1 MIDKFKLYCDRDYL
15 KNVAICMIIFIGGLL
30 YFIANGLSDRFG
42 RRNIFRISI
51 IIGCAGFIFFVSSI
65 NFFFAVFGLVL
76 LVLTID
82 ICNSLAYIYMS
93 EISPPKLRN
102 ISSLAML
109 IAGNFGQIF
118 GTLTAIIIM
127 DYRYLATAFFI
138 IALPVFAFYFWL
150 KPTFFYLVRIGDKK
164 RFLKLLMH
172 ILKSNRVRPEY
183 IKARLRSNK
192 IAYKEE
198 RLLDTSEIES
208 KPRDIELWKVNSE
221 ENSNNQ
227 RLANFLKL
235 NENDLETF
243 FIPSKEKDKHSVSIK
258 QHFSNCK
265 NILKLIAYVFLVM
278 NLYWVQGMTV
288 FLPEMM
294 GFQSVYLNNFLLSL
308 ADLVGISIMI
318 FFLNNTR
325 RKTLNKFHLIVILI
339 SSIILFIL
347 HATPLKKYKAT
358 LVFDIILSC
367 NIFYVINYKAQYAC
381 VIHLPLDIL
390 LTIIMNFFQFLSED
404 FRLDWP
410 CLWGEC

>member
-1 MIDKFKLYCDRDYL
+1 
-15 KNVAICMIIFIGGLL
+15 
-30 YFIANGLSDRFG
+30 
-42 RRNIFRISI
+42 
-51 IIGCAGFIFFVSSI
+51 
-65 NFFFAVFGLVL
+65 
-76 LVLTID
+76 
-82 ICNSLAYIYMS
+82 
-93 EISPPKLRN
+93 
-102 ISSLAML
+102 
-109 IAGNFGQIF
+109 
-118 GTLTAIIIM
+118 
-127 DYRYLATAFFI
+127 
-138 IALPVFAFYFWL
+138 
-150 KPTFFYLVRIGDKK
+150 
-164 RFLKLLMH
+164 
-172 ILKSNRVRPEY
+172 
-183 IKARLRSNK
+183 
-192 IAYKEE
+192 
-198 RLLDTSEIES
+198 
-208 KPRDIELWKVNSE
+208 
-221 ENSNNQ
+221 
-227 RLANFLKL
+227 
-235 NENDLETF
+235 
-243 FIPSKEKDKHSVSIK
+243 
-258 QHFSNCK
+258 
-265 NILKLIAYVFLVM
+265 M